1 MIRLANARHNA
12 ITDATA
18 VLWILRL
25 ETSTEGQ
32 RFRRF
37 HRLPLM
43 RHENPSF
50 ILSWTLFHTINET
63 SLLFGKSMEDLEAE
77 QVQLILTVKGVDET
91 SSQELR
97 TRKLYAARDLLRG
110 RVYADILSTGS
121 DGITVLD
128 YGKFNETK
136 PE

>member
-1 MIRLANARHNA
+1 MSVINQMLNG
-12 ITDATA
+12 
-18 VLWILRL
+18 L
-25 ETSTEGQ
+25 EQ
-32 RFRRF
+32 RGV
-37 HRLPLM
+37 H
-43 RHENPSF
+43 
-50 ILSWTLFHTINET
+50 
-63 SLLFGKSMEDLEAE
+63 LEAE